1 MSYEIFGDTECLGQ
15 FASGKGYNDLIEA
28 AKDSP
33 ALNKLI
39 DAGESSDVA
48 GVIEELNKIEGPA
61 DVVSTATGL
70 AKMIQGQKSIL
81 ISNGLVK
88 DETPPAKLDPAAL
101 HAAVKQ
107 AAGEAITP
115 KMSKKLRK
123 LSKGKS

>member
-1 MSYEIFGDTECLGQ
+1 MSYEVFGDTHSLGQ
-15 FASGKGYNDLIEA
+15 FASGRGYQDLIDA

-39 DAGESSDVA
+39 DAGVSDDVA
-48 GVIEELNKIEGPA
+48 AIIEELNKIEGSP

-70 AKMIQGQKSIL
+70 AKMIEGQKSIL
-81 ISNGLVK
+81 ISNGVTK
-88 DETPPAKLDPAAL
+88 DDTPNARLDPAAL
-101 HAAVKQ
+101 HAAVQK

-123 LSKGKS
+123 LSKRNT